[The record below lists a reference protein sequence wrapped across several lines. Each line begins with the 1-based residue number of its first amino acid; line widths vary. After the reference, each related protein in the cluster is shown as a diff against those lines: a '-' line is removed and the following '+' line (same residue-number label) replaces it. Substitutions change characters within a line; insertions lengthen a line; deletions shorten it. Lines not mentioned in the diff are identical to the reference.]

1 MAKDRARD
9 IRRSVGSHEK
19 MMGALGRAAGWKRYP
34 QVDTGEKEVRPEIAI
49 HEKGTWSEGPK
60 KQFIPGQGNISSNEF
75 LPSNLEGEQGL
86 IKKDFKA

>member
-9 IRRSVGSHEK
+9 TKRSVGSHEK

-34 QVDTGEKEVRPEIAI
+34 TTDNKTDIAV

-60 KQFIPGQGNISSNEF
+60 KQFIPGQGGINEMEF
-75 LPSNLEGEQGL
+75 LPANLQGGKG
-86 IKKDFKA
+86 IERK